1 MHDDPVTQLSAA
13 LEKADAAFRSK
24 IDELSFVSRVGEAV
38 SRHTSTRE
46 LSEELVEVI
55 AEATLSKHAL
65 LYRQSLEE
73 RYELQAAS
81 TLFGDA
87 RFPASFKLSVIP
99 GSLTAKTGPV
109 ALPDLG
115 AVNLDNSL
123 WPFPPALRSWLF
135 VPLLARDTCQA
146 LLILADEEPSSISPA
161 SERTLMMVAPQLS
174 SALSNIEL
182 YEDLKASEAKYRTFV
197 ERMQDGV
204 FICTRDLRIIDSNQA
219 AGTLCS
225 QAELWTNLKELF
237 VNPETA
243 ELFET
248 RVRREGSLQ
257 DFEAEF
263 RSANGETLVGLVSAV
278 ADSVRVSVIV
288 RDITEQK
295 KLSHQLARTQ
305 KMESIGTL
313 ASGIAHDFNNI
324 LGIILPTAELIQS
337 RDAPDKRGRRLE
349 AIVDASKR
357 GAQLTGQLLAMAR
370 DEPPSVAPLILNDV
384 VRSAEQLLKETLART
399 VRIQLDLAE
408 TLPTIEGDEG
418 ELIQMLINFAV
429 NARDAMEGEG
439 SITIQTRADNQGV
452 QLSVRDTGPGI
463 EEAVLDKIF
472 DPFFT
477 TKERG
482 RGTGLGLSMAYAT
495 VKRHGATIDVETTL
509 QTDVETGVETG
520 TEFRLW
526 FPIAHKAVKTSKVVE
541 LEISEGR
548 ETILVVDDEPHLL
561 ELMEI
566 SLSHLGYR
574 VLNASNGAQALDRM
588 NADVDLVILDMI
600 MPVMDGP
607 TALKS
612 IRHHYPHAKVLVAT
626 GYAAPER
633 LAAIK
638 TLGIDGLLPKPF
650 PLSELTETVRL
661 ILDGIAA

>member
-1 MHDDPVTQLSAA
+1 MHDDSVLQLSAA

-38 SRHTSTRE
+38 SRHTSTRQ

-65 LYRQSLEE
+65 LYRRSLDE

-81 TLFGDA
+81 TVFGDA
-87 RFPASFKLSVIP
+87 LFPASFDCSVIP
-99 GSLTAKTGPV
+99 GTFTGKTGAV
-109 ALPDLG
+109 AFPDLS
-115 AVNLDNSL
+115 AETLNNSQ
-123 WPFPPALRSWLF
+123 WPFPPGLKSWLF
-135 VPLLARDTCQA
+135 VPLLARDRCQA
-146 LLILADEEPSSISPA
+146 ILILADEEPSSISPA

-174 SALSNIEL
+174 RALSNIEL
-182 YEDLKASEAKYRTFV
+182 YEDLKASEAKCRTFV
-197 ERMQDGV
+197 ERMQDAV
-204 FICTRDLRIIDSNQA
+204 YICTRDLRIIDSNHA
-219 AGTLCS
+219 AGILCAPT
-225 QAELWTNLKELF
+225 QLWTDLKDLF

-248 RVRREGSLQ
+248 RVRKEGSIQ

-263 RSANGETLVGLVSAV
+263 RSPNGEVLIGLVSAV

-324 LGIILPTAELIQS
+324 LGIILPTAELLQL
-337 RDAPDKRGRRLE
+337 RDVPDKRGRRLE
-349 AIVDASKR
+349 AIVDASRR

-370 DEPPSVAPLILNDV
+370 DEPPSVEPLLLNDV
-384 VRSAEQLLKETLART
+384 VQSAEQLLKETLERT
-399 VRIQLDLAE
+399 VRIHLDLGE

-418 ELIQMLINFAV
+418 ELTQMLINFAV

-439 SITIQTRADNQGV
+439 SITLQTRAENQGV
-452 QLSVRDTGPGI
+452 RLSVHDTGPGI
-463 EEAVLDKIF
+463 DPDVLDKIF

-482 RGTGLGLSMAYAT
+482 RGTGLVLSMAYAT
-495 VKRHGATIDVETTL
+495 VKRHGGTIHVETNR
-509 QTDVETGVETG
+509 ETG

-526 FPIAHKAVKTSKVVE
+526 FPMVEKAVKSSKVVE
-541 LEISEGR
+541 WETSEGR

-574 VLNASNGAQALDRM
+574 VLKASNGAQALNRM
-588 NADVDLVILDMI
+588 NADIDLVILDMI

-612 IRHHYPHAKVLVAT
+612 IRQLCPHTKVLVAT
-626 GYAAPER
+626 GYADPER
-633 LAAIK
+633 LTAIK

-650 PLSELTETVRL
+650 PLSELSETVRL